1 MLGWLKDMMFVS
13 PLSNRP
19 TRSRQAGFTLV
30 EVLVAISIIGIM
42 ASLLLP
48 AVAKSKTKTKR
59 IQCLGNLTQIGKALY
74 MYGNDHEGRLPWQIL
89 PSDQKVEL
97 GSGWDDFTM
106 DPAAIFSLPPMKL
119 ELGTV
124 KVLLSPLD
132 PERAVYNESAEAD
145 WEKYSPINEKLIP
158 PNAISYLL
166 AEGGDLGRPGTV
178 LATTRNLSKCDL
190 AEARWLGSDEPVR
203 YRDAMAGLMKGQGNV
218 VLADGSAHF
227 SADADLGSSGQFTV
241 QHHRSSGGQSVG
253 SASTVMLGCCGGFE
267 EVPIT
272 KVFNT
277 TNGNHHVFIIDKSG
291 SMRNDNRLNLAKAA
305 MVDALYK
312 ITPRK
317 KFYIYFFDSGSTP
330 MPGKSKRGF
339 KWEVDSI
346 ISWVDDKDPGG
357 STNPLDAL
365 QDSFER
371 IGPDTIWLLT
381 DGRFN
386 CRGGGNAVR
395 DLIQNLNTN
404 QMTRVNTVGFHRR
417 PEGVDP
423 ILSEIAQDN
432 NGTYYFSRSYK
443 DGKPPQ

>member
-1 MLGWLKDMMFVS
+1 MLGCFSDMRSKS
-13 PLSNRP
+13 PAS
-19 TRSRQAGFTLV
+19 SQAVKPLQLGFTLV

-48 AVAKSKTKTKR
+48 AVAKSKTKAKR
-59 IQCLGNLTQIGKALY
+59 IQCLGNLTQIGKAMI
-74 MYGNDHEGRLPWQIL
+74 MYGHDHEDRLPWQIL

-106 DPAAIFSLPPMKL
+106 DPAAIFSLPPMKQ
-119 ELGTV
+119 ELGSI

-132 PERAVYNESAEAD
+132 PERAAYNESAEVD

-190 AEARWLGSDEPVR
+190 DEARWLGADEPVI
-203 YRDAMAGLMKGQGNV
+203 YRDAMAGLMKSQGNV
-218 VLADGSAHF
+218 VLADGSSHF
-227 SADADLGSSGQFTV
+227 STDADLGPTGQFTR
-241 QHHRSSGGQSVG
+241 QHLSSHGGQSKG

-330 MPGKSKRGF
+330 MPGESKRGF
-339 KWEVDSI
+339 KWEVDSVI
-346 ISWVDDKDPGG
+346 PFVEEKDPGG
-357 STNPLDAL
+357 STNPLEAL

-386 CRGGGNAVR
+386 CRGGGGAVR
-395 DLIQNLNTN
+395 NLIQNLNTN
-404 QMTRVNTVGFHRR
+404 QLVRVNTVGFHRR

-423 ILSEIAQDN
+423 ILGEIAQDN

-443 DGKPPQ
+443 DGKPLQ